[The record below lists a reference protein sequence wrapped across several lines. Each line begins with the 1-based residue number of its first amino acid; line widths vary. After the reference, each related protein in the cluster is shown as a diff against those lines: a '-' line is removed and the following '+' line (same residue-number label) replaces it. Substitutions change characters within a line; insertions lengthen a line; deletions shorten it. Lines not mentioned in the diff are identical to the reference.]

1 MLHCC
6 CLQTMEI
13 VCRLDPSS
21 SSLRC
26 PGGGGGTATIQVI
39 YIYKMTTYLCIALIW
54 SYIFS
59 ELSLF
64 LCKYKHDW
72 INQSNLKHHKICY
85 VGTYTYT
92 PHPIYLQMQLKFQ
105 SCFEIKSRRIIMCV
119 RQVFCQW
126 FIIFYWSECPSWF
139 VIIYSFM

>member
-26 PGGGGGTATIQVI
+26 PGGGGGGTATIQVI
-39 YIYKMTTYLCIALIW
+39 YIYKMTSTYLCIALIW
-54 SYIFS
+54 IYIFLNWAYFYVS
-59 ELSLF
+59 TNM
-64 LCKYKHDW
+64 
-72 INQSNLKHHKICY
+72 NQSKQFETSQD
-85 VGTYTYT
+85 TYRKV
-92 PHPIYLQMQLKFQ
+92 PIPSSYLPTMQLKFQ

-139 VIIYSFM
+139 VIIYYSFM

>member
-64 LCKYKHDW
+64 RCKYKHESIKAIW
-72 INQSNLKHHKICY
+72 NIIRY
-85 VGTYTYT
+85 VMLVHI
-92 PHPIYLQMQLKFQ
+92 PMPSSYLPVMQLKFQ